1 MLYRDAAVRIS
12 QTVLLLSRELS
23 VSADQMFEYQQ
34 EGKVTE
40 EQAATPRQAPII
52 ATRTANRRRDR
63 DVSPTEAARAAVEA
77 TAIIDRSIS
86 GVEDRLPIR
95 SRLYAEATRTLQHG

>member
-1 MLYRDAAVRIS
+1 MLYREAAVRIS

-40 EQAATPRQAPII
+40 EQAATHMHKVQVILDVLFTEILDPIM
-52 ATRTANRRRDR
+52 TEHPDLLPGCCCSDVSETDR
-63 DVSPTEAARAAVEA
+63 DGQS
-77 TAIIDRSIS
+77 
-86 GVEDRLPIR
+86 
-95 SRLYAEATRTLQHG
+95 